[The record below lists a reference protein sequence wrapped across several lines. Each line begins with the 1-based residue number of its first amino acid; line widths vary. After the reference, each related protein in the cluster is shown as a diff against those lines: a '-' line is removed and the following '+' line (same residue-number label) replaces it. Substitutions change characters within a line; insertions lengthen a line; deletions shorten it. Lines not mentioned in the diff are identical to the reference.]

1 MMMTTMMMAKSQFP
15 CQLNGTK
22 ALPFSQSY
30 ADAVPHGTP
39 GTEVNVPVNIC
50 AENILFGCSKVTAT
64 HCRHPVNRSTL
75 KSLTSKQVLA
85 IGIHVRDIFMWVV
98 WKVWLGSC
106 YPRVCLFFPQVNY
119 FLFTSRVQ
127 ILSMHKKVGED
138 HVVGRTADL
147 TTKNAIFFCSSSLL
161 SA

>member
-1 MMMTTMMMAKSQFP
+1 MSAQWDKSIAFLSII
-15 CQLNGTK
+15 CRCC
-22 ALPFSQSY
+22 A
-30 ADAVPHGTP
+30 HGTP

-64 HCRHPVNRSTL
+64 HCRHPVKRSTL

-85 IGIHVRDIFMWVV
+85 IGIHVRDIFMWGCV
-98 WKVWLGSC
+98 KGLAWLLLSSGFF
-106 YPRVCLFFPQVNY
+106 LFFFCQVNY

-147 TTKNAIFFCSSSLL
+147 TTKNVFAAIFFCSSSLL
-161 SA
+161 ST